1 MDIAAESLDA
11 GDGNSDADDLAVE
24 LGSWAHLEV
33 EPTFLR
39 EAHPPV
45 VSMTGSDV
53 CLLATAYPDYPIGE
67 GSVGWRAQVQRQ
79 RKARVARQVQVQ
91 VKLFGHWFDLEGG
104 HVRPIC
110 QPRAAAPRA
119 SAATAPHKHA
129 AYTWH
134 RLEDLAA
141 LRMTEAEQATWRD
154 VRERLQEFPLLGPNG
169 AVECH
174 VDLWRVCSVYESPG
188 GGAAYWLHP
197 ELVDERGPAPACL
210 LCHKCANAIQQGLR
224 PAMSVANVDYGWLGR
239 VPELGRLSVLEEL
252 LLSPNRLYHVVVKV
266 RQLSLPRCLIVL
278 TRWPRAGTNLVWAS
292 RAWLPERRSH
302 LLSARWAGG
311 RSARHRGP
319 RRVDT

>member
-1 MDIAAESLDA
+1 MK
-11 GDGNSDADDLAVE
+11 GY
-24 LGSWAHLEV
+24 
-33 EPTFLR
+33 
-39 EAHPPV
+39 
-45 VSMTGSDV
+45 DV
-53 CLLATAYPDYPIGE
+53 CLLATAFPSFAVGDGA
-67 GSVGWRAQVQRQ
+67 VGWRAEVLKQRT
-79 RKARVARQVQVQ
+79 ARTAGRPQVQVN
-91 VKLFGHWFDLEGG
+91 LFGHWFDLEGE

-110 QPRAAAPRA
+110 QTRAAAPRA
-119 SAATAPHKHA
+119 SAAAAPPKHA

-134 RLEDLAA
+134 RLEDVVA
-141 LRMTEAEQATWRD
+141 LRMTEAELATWRG
-154 VRERLQEFPLLGPNG
+154 VRERLRDFDLLGPNG
-169 AVECH
+169 AVESR
-174 VDLWRVCSVYESPG
+174 VDLSRVCSVYESPG

-210 LCHKCANAIQQGLR
+210 LCHKCASAIQQGLR

-266 RQLSLPRCLIVL
+266 RQLSLPWRLIVL

-302 LLSARWAGG
+302 LLSARWAGSC
-311 RSARHRGP
+311 SARHRGP